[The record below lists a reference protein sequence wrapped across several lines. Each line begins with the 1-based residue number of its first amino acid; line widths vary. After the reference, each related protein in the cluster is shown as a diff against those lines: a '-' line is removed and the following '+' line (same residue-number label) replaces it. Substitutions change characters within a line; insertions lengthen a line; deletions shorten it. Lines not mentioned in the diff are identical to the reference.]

1 LTKTGTFINQLKQQ
15 KQLDKSIKE
24 LLSSSDSENSEYSV
38 ISVLESKEDELLSEE
53 SEKDLNKTR
62 FERVPSQFLKKK
74 KLRLKNDSRLIQYI
88 AENFYELP
96 KSYAS
101 LVEKFGA
108 LERVV
113 KRLWSKG
120 RRLTFRKVRE
130 IVIYK
135 AKM

>member
-1 LTKTGTFINQLKQQ
+1 M
-15 KQLDKSIKE
+15 
-24 LLSSSDSENSEYSV
+24 